1 MMAKDESSMDKEKQ
15 TVRFMIEI
23 YCADKHADAG
33 EGLCSDCS
41 ELLNYAE
48 QRLDK
53 CPFGPDKPPCAQCQ
67 VHCYKPELRKQ
78 IQEVMRYSGPRMIK
92 KHPVLAV
99 RHLVCGWK
107 GKKK

>member
-1 MMAKDESSMDKEKQ
+1 MAKDQGAMDKEKQ

-23 YCADKHADAG
+23 YCADKHATAAD
-33 EGLCSDCS
+33 GLCPDCR
-41 ELLNYAE
+41 ELLHYAD

-53 CPFGPDKPPCAQCQ
+53 CQFAPDKPPCAQCK

-92 KHPVLAV
+92 KHPLLAV
-99 RHLVCGWK
+99 RHLVRGWK
-107 GKKK
+107 GKGKK